1 MGAVEEAVVVV
12 VVVEGA
18 AVSQNLFRDQP
29 SLGDLMDRQDAAA
42 MAELMATLN
51 ASNASLQETITVLT
65 TLMASMQQ
73 REQRL
78 RDVVAEQLQVLQ
90 NAVGSADSKVNRV
103 LENALPRLTQLTNQ
117 ALTQTLEPAAKRFN
131 KEMTTADETLQQATR
146 RYAQAQQSLETK
158 ITRRMGLA
166 SATMLVAG
174 VLGLGAVVY
183 SVGIINEKRTE
194 LAKLRAS
201 IDYLDRVSRA
211 DLAPCGE
218 GRLCATLEKNGP
230 RYGNQRQYRAI
241 NLRAT
246 SDSQ

>member
-1 MGAVEEAVVVV
+1 
-12 VVVEGA
+12 
-18 AVSQNLFRDQP
+18 
-29 SLGDLMDRQDAAA
+29 MDRQDAAA
-42 MAELMATLN
+42 MAEMMATLN

-65 TLMASMQQ
+65 TLVASMQQ

-78 RDVVAEQLQVLQ
+78 REVVAEQLQVLQ

-117 ALTQTLEPAAKRFN
+117 ALTQTLEPAANRFN
-131 KEMTTADETLQQATR
+131 KEMAHADETLQQATR

-158 ITRRMGLA
+158 ITRRMGIA

-174 VLGLGAVVY
+174 VLGLGAVAY

-194 LAKLRAS
+194 LAQLRAS
-201 IDYLDRVSRA
+201 INYLDRVARA

-218 GRLCATLEKNGP
+218 GRLCAKLEKNGA

-241 NLRAT
+241 NLRTPSAAR
-246 SDSQ
+246 

>member
-1 MGAVEEAVVVV
+1 
-12 VVVEGA
+12 
-18 AVSQNLFRDQP
+18 
-29 SLGDLMDRQDAAA
+29 MDRQDAAA

-131 KEMTTADETLQQATR
+131 KEMTTADETVQQATR